1 MKRTLFVL
9 LMVVVFLLSGCEK
22 QAEPIILPS
31 VNDID
36 SIDITTLDGS
46 VVSYSDKEWVEQ
58 FIAVVTQAKSTTK
71 KSVQDIP
78 GIETYGKVDISNN
91 GEITTFFYYIENE
104 KYYIEQ
110 PYQGIYR
117 IDINIDTL
125 VKGAE

>member
-1 MKRTLFVL
+1 
-9 LMVVVFLLSGCEK
+9 MVVVFLLSGCEK

-31 VNDID
+31 ANDID
-36 SIDITTLDGS
+36 SVDITTLDGS

-58 FIAVVTQAKSTTK
+58 FIAVVTQAKSTTE
-71 KSVQDIP
+71 KSVQDVP

-91 GEITTFFYYIENE
+91 DRITTFFYYIENE